1 MVKNKRNVH
10 CVSRIVAAILVG
22 LAAQTAWARWPD
34 GVLNYCGFEGFWD
47 EAGWRDA
54 GWAQGGTEGTRFDRL
69 TKRFGKASLRIEG
82 KKGQTRTALQLGGNA
97 VRRGKSYVLRA
108 WVKTQDVAGEAAL
121 ALQPHEEAKP
131 LAFVE
136 LGDRSR
142 LRGTHDW
149 TLLEV
154 RVPPLPEKAV
164 RVYPYVWVKDSGIAW
179 FDEFALAEAGVDV
192 PLGGQ
197 KPITDADYAG
207 VRFHDAALPE
217 NLLKNAGFEE
227 GLDRWFVE
235 SGKPQIDRRAAAAG
249 RQSLRLDGFPQCAY
263 TVVQTGV
270 KIDPRRAY
278 RLSFQVKSDLRAGL
292 SCAQV
297 IGLNASGGAISYY
310 GQDYANEFCYGRG
323 TRDWHE
329 VSVVL
334 RRFEP
339 ETDALNVYLELHDAV
354 GIVWL
359 DEVKLAP
366 LSLSETKK
374 VRGE

>member
-1 MVKNKRNVH
+1 M
-10 CVSRIVAAILVG
+10 SRI
-22 LAAQTAWARWPD
+22 LAAVFVCLATQTAWARWPE

-54 GWAQGGTEGTRFDRL
+54 GWAQGGSEGIRFDRL

-82 KKGQTRTALQLGGNA
+82 APGQTRTALQLGGNA
-97 VRRGKSYVLRA
+97 VQRGKSYVLRA
-108 WVKTQDVAGEAAL
+108 WVKTQDIAGEAAL
-121 ALQPHEEAKP
+121 GLQPHEEARP

-154 RVPPLPEKAV
+154 QVPPLPEKTV
-164 RVYPYVWVKDSGIAW
+164 RVYPYVWVKGSGIAW
-179 FDEFALAEAGVDV
+179 FDEFALTEAGVEV

-197 KPITDADYAG
+197 KPITDADCAG
-207 VRFHDAALPE
+207 IRFLDDALPE
-217 NLLKNAGFEE
+217 NLLRNPGFEE

-235 SGKPQIDRRAAAAG
+235 SGKPQIDRHTAAGG

-263 TVVQTGV
+263 TVVQVRV

-278 RLSFQVKSDLRAGL
+278 RLSFQVKTDLRAGL
-292 SCAQV
+292 SCARV
-297 IGLNASGGAISYY
+297 IGLTAAGAAISYY
-310 GQDYANEFCYGRG
+310 GQDHATEFCYGRG
-323 TRDWHE
+323 KEDWHE

-334 RRFEP
+334 RKFEA

-354 GIVWL
+354 GTVWL
-359 DEVKLAP
+359 DQVKLAP
-366 LSLSETKK
+366 LSLAETRK